1 MDPEIRARLEAVPG
15 RVGFFFRNLITGET
29 HAYHSQDCFQAASII
44 KLPIFAAVLLRARE
58 EAGVLEQRLLIR
70 DEEKVPGCGALQ
82 HITGDREYDVLTL
95 CKLMIT
101 ISDNTATNALIRHF
115 GIEALNRD
123 FQRLGLEKTRIYRL
137 LFDAEAAAAGWENLF
152 QPEELARLLEK
163 IYRKECISPEASRQ
177 LEDVLALQ
185 QINHKIP
192 GRLPAG
198 LRVAHKTGEDSG
210 ITNDLGIVYGRQPCI
225 LVFASNNTD
234 VPVFEQVIRDLS
246 YYYAVKRDERS

>member
-1 MDPEIRARLEAVPG
+1 MDLGMRARLEAVPG
-15 RVGFFFRNLITGET
+15 HVGFFFRDLTTGET
-29 HAYHSQDCFQAASII
+29 QTYHSEDCFQAASII
-44 KLPIFAAVLLRARE
+44 KLPIFAAVLLQARE
-58 EAGVLEQRLLIR
+58 DPGILKQSILVR
-70 DEEKVPGCGALQ
+70 DGEKVPGCGALQ

-101 ISDNTATNALIRHF
+101 ISDNTATNALIHHF
-115 GIEALNRD
+115 GMESLNRD
-123 FQRLGLEKTRIYRL
+123 FRRLGLERTRIYRK

-163 IYRKECISPEASRQ
+163 IYRKECISPSASRQ
-177 LEDVLALQ
+177 LAEVLQQQ

-198 LRVAHKTGEDSG
+198 LQVAHKTGEDSG
-210 ITNDLGIVYGRQPCI
+210 ITNDLGIVYGKHPCI

-246 YYYAVKRDERS
+246 YYYAVERKERS

>member
-1 MDPEIRARLEAVPG
+1 MDPEIQARLEAVPG
-15 RVGFFFRNLITGET
+15 HVGFFFRDLTTGET
-29 HAYHSQDCFQAASII
+29 QAYHSEDCFQAASII
-44 KLPIFAAVLLRARE
+44 KLPIFAAVLLRSQE
-58 EAGVLEQRLLIR
+58 DAGILEQRILIR
-70 DEEKVPGCGALQ
+70 EGEKVPGCGALQ

-101 ISDNTATNALIRHF
+101 ISDNTATNALIRRF
-115 GIEALNRD
+115 GMEALNRD

-177 LEDVLALQ
+177 LAEVLALQ

-210 ITNDLGIVYGRQPCI
+210 ITNDLGIVYGRRPCV
-225 LVFASNNTD
+225 LVFASNRTD

-246 YYYAVKRDERS
+246 YYYAVERDERS